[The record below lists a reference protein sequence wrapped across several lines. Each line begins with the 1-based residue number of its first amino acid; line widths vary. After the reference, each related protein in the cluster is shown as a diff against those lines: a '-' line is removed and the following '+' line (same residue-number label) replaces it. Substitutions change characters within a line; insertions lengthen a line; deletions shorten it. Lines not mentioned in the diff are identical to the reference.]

1 MNFPI
6 LKKIKQKKIKVG
18 VIGLGYVGL
27 PLLKLIS
34 DKKIEV
40 FGFDINK
47 NKINLL
53 KKNKSYISDIKNNDI
68 KKIKKNFFS
77 KENFNQLMK
86 CDIIILCLPTPLNKN
101 LAPDMSFVKKLFYEI
116 KFFLRKGQT
125 IILESTVYPG
135 ATENIFLDY
144 LNKKFEIGKDF
155 FLCYSPERIN
165 PGVEGKIKYVD
176 TTKVVSGYTNNCK
189 VLAANFYKLLFKKVH
204 LAENIRIAE
213 TSKLYENAYRSV
225 NIGLANQMKMI
236 ADKMK
241 INIHKVIDASS
252 TKPFGFTK
260 FIPGPG
266 LGGHCIP
273 IDPIF
278 LSWTAK
284 KYKSNA
290 KFIDLARKVN
300 LDVTNWIIKKIFSYI
315 KKNKLKKILIL
326 GMAYKANV
334 NDDRESPSK
343 IIFEFIKKKRIVV
356 DFFDPLINKT
366 IINNKSFTSLK
377 KIDKKKI
384 KYYDAIIVCTDHNNI
399 NYNMVYKNAK
409 LIFDTRGVYSKY
421 SNNKIIHC

>member
-1 MNFPI
+1 MSLPI
-6 LKKIKQKKIKVG
+6 LKKIKSKKIKVG

-40 FGFDINK
+40 FGFDINQS
-47 NKINLL
+47 KINLL
-53 KKNKSYISDIKNNDI
+53 KKNKSYISDLNNKDI
-68 KKIKKNFFS
+68 QKIKKNFFS
-77 KENFNQLMK
+77 RRNFNKLTD
-86 CDIIILCLPTPLNKN
+86 CDVIILCLPTPLNKN
-101 LAPDMSFVKKLFYEI
+101 LTPDMSFVKKLFNEI
-116 KFFLRKGQT
+116 KIYLREEQV

-144 LNKKFEIGKDF
+144 LNKKFEIGKNF

-165 PGVEGKIKYVD
+165 PGVKGNIKYID
-176 TTKVVSGYTNNCK
+176 TAKVVSGYTNNCK
-189 VLAANFYKLLFKKVH
+189 ILATNFYRLIFKKVH
-204 LAENIRIAE
+204 TTESIQIAE

-284 KYKSNA
+284 KYNSNA

-300 LDVTNWIIKKIFSYI
+300 LDVTNWVIKKIFSNI
-315 KKNKLKKILIL
+315 KKYKIKKILIL

-343 IIFEFIKKKRIVV
+343 KIFESMNKKKIKVN
-356 DFFDPLINKT
+356 FYDPLIYKT
-366 IINNKSFTSLK
+366 FINNKSFLSLK
-377 KIDKKKI
+377 KLSKKNI
-384 KYYDAIIVCTDHNNI
+384 QSYDAIIVCADHSNI
-399 NYNMVYKNAK
+399 NYGLIYKNAK